1 MTTPFN
7 HLLKKGGRKMFRWLF
22 LLILIVPAL
31 EIGIFVWAGNLIG
44 AWWVIFFILL
54 TGVLGAYLAK
64 REGLQTLR
72 LAQLEM
78 NQGRLPAE
86 QIFDGICILI
96 GAVVLLTP
104 GFITDALGFF
114 LLLPVTRVP
123 LKRMLQNLLKTML
136 NKGTITIFRR

>member
-1 MTTPFN
+1 
-7 HLLKKGGRKMFRWLF
+7 MFRWLF

-86 QIFDGICILI
+86 QIFDGVCILI

-123 LKRMLQNLLKTML
+123 LKRMLQNLLKKL
-136 NKGTITIFRR
+136 LSNGTITIFRR